1 MLNIVGNYSR
11 TSPLSESRTGE
22 DRAETRPD
30 ALISGGENVRI
41 GRRPDEHRMTAR
53 RRLNSA
59 IPPHCAAGGAAERKT
74 RTGQFRVPAA
84 RPGRGPSPSGTGA
97 RSREGAHG
105 SPVAGGQSREAG
117 AKASGTRDGRPGA
130 AAGPIRWEH
139 HERTPAIPAP
149 PVFRVRRAP
158 EPRRVDGAGGEP
170 SRTGDSPTLLVKIFG
185 KDRPGITAGLFDT
198 LAAYAVDVVDIEQV
212 VTRGRIVLCA
222 LVTPPAVG
230 GSTEGDL
237 RATVHSWAD
246 SLNLQAEI
254 ISGIGDNR
262 PRGDGRSYVT
272 VLGHPLTAESTAAIA
287 ASITSTGGNIDR
299 IFRLAKYPVTAV
311 EFAVSGT
318 GTEQLRTALATEAAE
333 IGVDVAV
340 VSAGLS
346 RRAQRL
352 VVMDVDSTLIQDEVI
367 ELFAAHAGCEDKVA
381 EVTEQAMRG
390 ELDFEQSLHA
400 RVALLAGLDASVVDK
415 VRAEV
420 RLTPGARTL
429 IRTLKRLGYQVGVVS
444 GGFTQVTDDLKERL
458 GLDFASANTLEV
470 VDGRLTGRVVG
481 EVVDRAG
488 KARLLR
494 SFAEQ
499 AGVPLAQTVAIG
511 DGANDLD
518 MLNTAGLGV
527 AFNAKPV
534 VREAAHTAVN
544 VPFLDTVLY
553 LLGITREEVEAAD
566 GLVG

>member
-1 MLNIVGNYSR
+1 MSASQPSQS
-11 TSPLSESRTGE
+11 SPPSEPPESRRG
-22 DRAETRPD
+22 AD
-30 ALISGGENVRI
+30 A
-41 GRRPDEHRMTAR
+41 
-53 RRLNSA
+53 
-59 IPPHCAAGGAAERKT
+59 
-74 RTGQFRVPAA
+74 
-84 RPGRGPSPSGTGA
+84 
-97 RSREGAHG
+97 
-105 SPVAGGQSREAG
+105 
-117 AKASGTRDGRPGA
+117 
-130 AAGPIRWEH
+130 
-139 HERTPAIPAP
+139 
-149 PVFRVRRAP
+149 
-158 EPRRVDGAGGEP
+158 
-170 SRTGDSPTLLVKIFG
+170 PTLLVKIFG

-198 LAAYAVDVVDIEQV
+198 LAAYSVDVVDIEQV

-222 LVTPPAVG
+222 LITTPNAG
-230 GSTEGDL
+230 GTTEGDL
-237 RATVHSWAD
+237 RATVHSWAE
-246 SLNLQAEI
+246 SLKMQAEI
-254 ISGIGDNR
+254 ISGTGDNR
-262 PRGDGRSYVT
+262 PRGYGRSHVT

-287 ASITSTGGNIDR
+287 ATITSTGGNIDR

-318 GTEQLRTALATEAAE
+318 GTEELRTALATESAG

-340 VSAGLS
+340 VSAGLN

-381 EVTEQAMRG
+381 EVTERAMRG

-458 GLDFASANTLEV
+458 GLDFAAANTLEV
-470 VDGRLTGRVVG
+470 VDGKLTGRVVG
-481 EVVDRAG
+481 DIVDRAG

-494 SFAEQ
+494 SFATQ

-566 GLVG
+566 GLVD